1 MDGDHY
7 GQIVIFDFP
16 KDTLIFG
23 PSQVEARITNDTEIS
38 AQITLWSQAGS
49 RVIRGNL
56 LVIPV
61 EDSVMYVEPLFL
73 QAEQS
78 PIPELRRVI
87 VNYGDEVV
95 MERTLAESLERIFGS
110 GTPPTTVPPSTT
122 TTEPTGTTTTTEPPL
137 TTTTTAGLPADAAG
151 LIARA
156 EELYQQIL
164 THQGE
169 TQQLIDELGR
179 VLDEL
184 ARIRR

>member
-1 MDGDHY
+1 
-7 GQIVIFDFP
+7 
-16 KDTLIFG
+16 
-23 PSQVEARITNDTEIS
+23 
-38 AQITLWSQAGS
+38 
-49 RVIRGNL
+49 
-56 LVIPV
+56 
-61 EDSVMYVEPLFL
+61 MYVEPLFL